1 MSLITYA
8 ESELKRAGLF
18 DEDSNYSGKIGI
30 AALEMIKQF
39 SSEGHSEQSAGL
51 CLSIF
56 ERLARFKP
64 LSPIENPM
72 IDGSFVDHTNISDR
86 KSTFQST
93 RLSSLF
99 SNDNGKTWYDIDR
112 KVPLWK
118 KIFSQRVAYVS
129 FPYIPD

>member
-1 MSLITYA
+1 MSYHVLPL
-8 ESELKRAGLF
+8 SLKRAGLF

-72 IDGSFVDHTNISDR
+72 IDGSFVDHIIIPLY
-86 KSTFQST
+86 KIQ
-93 RLSSLF
+93 LCG
-99 SNDNGKTWYDIDR
+99 NGN
-112 KVPLWK
+112 
-118 KIFSQRVAYVS
+118 S
-129 FPYIPD
+129 